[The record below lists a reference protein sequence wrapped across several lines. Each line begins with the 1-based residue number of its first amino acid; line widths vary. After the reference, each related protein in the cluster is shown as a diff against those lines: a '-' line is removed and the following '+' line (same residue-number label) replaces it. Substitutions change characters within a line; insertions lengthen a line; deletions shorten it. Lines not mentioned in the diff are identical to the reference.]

1 MGSKMACFRK
11 PSDENL
17 EIRRLTRLKT
27 YKQPIKQPAA
37 VHNIDYVPP
46 VPQKIERQFGMA
58 KWRVSQKTL
67 RRDREIRESARRSE
81 SYRKEKVNTI
91 QSAHVIE
98 NETQIIKSEDNNIP
112 PKAKSTLDR
121 SISTPVRRVQNY
133 RPYD

>member
-1 MGSKMACFRK
+1 
-11 PSDENL
+11 
-17 EIRRLTRLKT
+17 
-27 YKQPIKQPAA
+27 
-37 VHNIDYVPP
+37 
-46 VPQKIERQFGMA
+46 MA